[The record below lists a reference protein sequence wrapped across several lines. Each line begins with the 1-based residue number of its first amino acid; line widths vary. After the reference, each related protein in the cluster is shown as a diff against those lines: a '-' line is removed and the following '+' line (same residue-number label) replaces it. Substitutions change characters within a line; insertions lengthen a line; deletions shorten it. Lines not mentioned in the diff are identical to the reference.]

1 MCKVVVKGVDKG
13 WGGVGEPAFFF
24 LEPPPPRVLPCVGKG
39 VLEITTELN
48 L

>member
-24 LEPPPPRVLPCVGKG
+24 LEPPPPPCSSLCREGG
-39 VLEITTELN
+39 ARN
-48 L
+48 YN